1 MIVVVGAKSVVRGAV
16 LLAVAGG
23 KENGLGG
30 QLYLQLLS
38 QLREVWPLH
47 WQYLNIVG
55 EISKMNCECFYHII
69 ARGDYMNV
77 VTL

>member
-1 MIVVVGAKSVVRGAV
+1 VEEEVIVVVGAKSVVRGAV

-30 QLYLQLLS
+30 QLCLQLLS

-47 WQYLNIVG
+47 WQYLATAEGKG
-55 EISKMNCECFYHII
+55 EEVFGGSALHYT
-69 ARGDYMNV
+69 G
-77 VTL
+77 

>member
-1 MIVVVGAKSVVRGAV
+1 MVVGAKSVVRGAV

-47 WQYLNIVG
+47 WQYLDIVG

-69 ARGDYMNV
+69 ARGDERGHLVMM
-77 VTL
+77 